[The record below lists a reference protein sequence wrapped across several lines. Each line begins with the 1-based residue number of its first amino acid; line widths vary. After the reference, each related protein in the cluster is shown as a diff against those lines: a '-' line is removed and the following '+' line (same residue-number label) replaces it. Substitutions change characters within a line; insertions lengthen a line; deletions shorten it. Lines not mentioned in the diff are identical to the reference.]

1 MAHLP
6 IHTVWFMDCSMDGRE
21 PSGPVRVVVVS
32 ASVGNGHD
40 GVARELQRRLDVAGF
55 DTDYVDFV
63 ALWRGGALFK
73 GAYRRQL
80 TIAPRTWGW
89 LLTALARSRM
99 LRSLVVAVVTF
110 ASARRVHR
118 AVGGAALV
126 VTTYPLAAQVLGS
139 LCRRARMTA
148 PVVTVLTDMSVHPLW
163 IHDGV
168 TCHFAL
174 HEVAAEQAR
183 VLGAADVRVTGP
195 IVRPAF
201 RPPRDADEQRDARTR
216 FGLPREA
223 KLALVVAGAW
233 GVGDVALAAADLAA
247 TGLVVPVVAC
257 GRNTELCA
265 DLAAAGGAIP
275 VGWTDAMADL
285 VRACDVVVQNA
296 GGLSSVEAIACDVP
310 VLTYRCLPGHG
321 AANAAALVDAE
332 WVPWLRDP
340 GELAR
345 VLTDVL
351 TRPPETATHP
361 REGLVGADPA
371 EQLAAMAKRAAT

>member
-1 MAHLP
+1 MDRSTEDSEASTP
-6 IHTVWFMDCSMDGRE
+6 I
-21 PSGPVRVVVVS
+21 RVVVVS
-32 ASVGNGHD
+32 ASIGNGHD
-40 GVARELQRRLDVAGF
+40 GVARELQRRLDTAGF
-55 DTDYVDFV
+55 ATDYVDFV
-63 ALWRGGALFK
+63 ALCHGGALFK

-80 TIAPRTWGW
+80 TVVPRTWGW

-99 LRSLVVAVVTF
+99 LRQLVVAVVTF
-110 ASARRVHR
+110 ASARQVHR
-118 AVGGAALV
+118 AVGAAALV

-139 LCRRARMTA
+139 LRRRARITA

-168 TCHFAL
+168 TSYFAL
-174 HEVAAEQAR
+174 HEVAAEQAS

-201 RPPRDADEQRDARTR
+201 RPVRDAREQRIARTR
-216 FGLPREA
+216 FGLPQEA

-257 GRNTELCA
+257 GRNTELYA
-265 DLAAAGGAIP
+265 DLTTSGSAIP
-275 VGWTDAMADL
+275 IGWTDAMADL

-321 AANAAALVDAE
+321 AANAAALVRAE
-332 WVPWLRDP
+332 WVPWLHDS
-340 GELAR
+340 GEIAQ
-345 VLTDVL
+345 VLTAVL
-351 TRPPETATHP
+351 TRPHLAAIDP
-361 REGLVGADPA
+361 RDRLVGVDPA
-371 EQLAAMAKRAAT
+371 EQLAAMAKRAAA